1 LGGNETDVGER
12 RENVAFID
20 ASRGGDERAE

>member
-12 RENVAFID
+12 HENVAFID
-20 ASRGGDERAE
+20 ASRGDDEHAD